1 MSLPNKHALCGVMR
15 ASIHPG
21 HESAQNC
28 PAHGVSHMA
37 SETGRN
43 THYIGKV
50 LPNGYLEIPK
60 TVVEHMVLKNGDEV
74 VVALHKATAA
84 GASLPAEARTLI
96 QELVGTR
103 SSLKETV
110 EALTTIATEMMPP
123 KQQRRLSHLLWKNQ
137 DGVITAKE
145 EVQLH
150 TLVAAGQKATMRKDK
165 ALVALKHLGI
175 DSMSV
180 LEAQVRSTSG

>member
-1 MSLPNKHALCGVMR
+1 
-15 ASIHPG
+15 
-21 HESAQNC
+21 
-28 PAHGVSHMA
+28 MA

-60 TVVEHMVLKNGDEV
+60 TIVEHMGLKNGDEV
-74 VVALHKATAA
+74 VVVLHKVTAA
-84 GASLPAEARTLI
+84 GVSLPAEAQTLI
-96 QELVGTR
+96 QELVGAP

-110 EALTTIATEMMPP
+110 EALTTIATEMMPH

-145 EVQLH
+145 EAELD
-150 TLVAAGQKATMRKDK
+150 TLVAAGQQATLRKAK
-165 ALVALKHLGI
+165 ALLALKHLGI
-175 DSMSV
+175 DIMPA
-180 LEAQVRSTSG
+180 LEAQVRSASG